1 MSSRIIIGKH
11 AVRQCLSSD
20 QHIEKLY
27 LRERQRTN
35 DDLKRLISL
44 AKKKGIQTQW
54 LEPYRFDQ
62 RFSGEH
68 QGVACIT
75 HSFEQRSIDE
85 IITESPQVIL
95 MADHIQDPHNFGAI
109 CRTAEAFGV
118 QHMCYPKNRAV
129 QITPS
134 VVKASAGAIEAM
146 SLCKL
151 TNLHQGL
158 KKLAKHGYW
167 IYGASSNIG
176 QPIETIQ
183 FNFPMVLI
191 CGSEDSGISEGL
203 SKSIDEF
210 VHIPLKGETS
220 SLNVSVATGII
231 LHKIAFHI

>member
-54 LEPYRFDQ
+54 LEPHRFDQ

-85 IITESPQVIL
+85 IITETPRVIL
-95 MADHIQDPHNFGAI
+95 MADHIQDPHNFGA
-109 CRTAEAFGV
+109 CMRSAAAFGV
-118 QHMCYPKNRAV
+118 DAV
-129 QITPS
+129 IIPQRGQAPLSETVHQVSCGGKS
-134 VVKASAGAIEAM
+134 VR
-146 SLCKL
+146 CWRPC
-151 TNLHQGL
+151 Q
-158 KKLAKHGYW
+158 
-167 IYGASSNIG
+167 
-176 QPIETIQ
+176 
-183 FNFPMVLI
+183 
-191 CGSEDSGISEGL
+191 
-203 SKSIDEF
+203 
-210 VHIPLKGETS
+210 
-220 SLNVSVATGII
+220 SVCCERDCSVCTECQ
-231 LHKIAFHI
+231 